1 MKLIFTGDVNFRN
14 MYHMN
19 EQTASEILEKVLP
32 YTEQADFRIVNLEE
46 PLADEEKYE
55 PIYKS
60 GPNLIAPQNCISFL
74 DVLGVDVA
82 VLANNHTGDYGD
94 GAIKDTLALLDAHG
108 IKHAGAGKNID
119 EAYNSVI
126 LEKDGT
132 KVSILSV
139 CENEFGIATETK
151 YGSAGYNARRLLNK
165 IKSEKERADVV
176 IVIFHGGNEYNP
188 LPAPVAVD
196 RYRLICDMGADAV
209 IAMHTHCPQGFETYD
224 GKPIVYSMGNF
235 LFQSFG
241 EKDSK
246 DSWFY
251 GYMSILNIDADK
263 KISLEVLPYNYYT
276 GNKINVFEGDD
287 KEKMMAYLKNISDI
301 IQDPEELHRYYMG
314 WCCGYRYFPK
324 SVDEYCGLKGT
335 FAAAKNLLTCEAHC
349 DKLRENYRILND
361 GEEDLAREYEIKAKE
376 LMKMPV

>member
-1 MKLIFTGDVNFRN
+1 MKLIFTGDVNFKK
-14 MYHMN
+14 MEDMN
-19 EQTASEILEKVLP
+19 AEKAKEILEAVFP
-32 YTEQADFRIVNLEE
+32 YTEQADFRIINLEE
-46 PLADEEKYE
+46 PLADKEKYE

-60 GPNLIAPQNCISFL
+60 GPNLIAPQSCISFL
-74 DVLGVDVA
+74 DVIETDVA
-82 VLANNHTGDYGD
+82 ILANNHTGDYGE
-94 GAIKDTLALLDAHG
+94 GAIIDTLKLLDAHG
-108 IKHAGAGKNID
+108 IKHVGAGKNID

-126 LEKDGT
+126 LEKDGV
-132 KVSILSV
+132 KVSLIAV

-165 IKSEKERADVV
+165 IKSEKEGADTV

-209 IAMHTHCPQGFETYD
+209 IAMHTHCPQGFEIYD

-235 LFQSFG
+235 IFQSFN
-241 EKDSK
+241 EKDPG

-251 GYMSILNIDADK
+251 GYMSILNIGADK
-263 KISLEVLPYNYYT
+263 KISLEVVPYNYYT
-276 GNKINVFEGDD
+276 DNKINVFEGSD
-287 KEKMMAYLKNISDI
+287 KEKMMAYIEKISAI
-301 IQDPEELHRYYMG
+301 IPNSEELHRYYMG
-314 WCCGYRYFPK
+314 WCRGYRSFPAP
-324 SVDEYCGLKGT
+324 VTEYGGLKGT

-361 GEEDLAREYEIKAKE
+361 GEEDIAREYESKARE